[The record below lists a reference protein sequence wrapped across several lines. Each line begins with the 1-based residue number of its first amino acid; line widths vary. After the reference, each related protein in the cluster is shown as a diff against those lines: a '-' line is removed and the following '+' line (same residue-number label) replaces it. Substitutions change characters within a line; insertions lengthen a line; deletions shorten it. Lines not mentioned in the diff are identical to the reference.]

1 MAEFLNNKQA
11 LINAEDITTS
21 STTAKYGLGQEIE
34 TIDENKNVRKYIYV
48 KNGAGATINAKDT
61 VMVNP
66 GFVAVAPATSAF
78 AKITGVANIGV
89 ADGSYFFLQIKGQTI
104 AKSAGAATKD
114 HYTKLITAVKTVTD
128 SASIVAST
136 NAIINESVAG
146 AGNVSITLLGT
157 TSEVAAS

>member
-1 MAEFLNNKQA
+1 MAEFILNKQA
-11 LINAEDITTS
+11 LIEAGDLKKT
-21 STTAKYGLGQEIE
+21 STTAEYGLGFEVE

-48 KNGAGATINAKDT
+48 KAGADLTAKDT

-66 GFVAVAPATSAF
+66 GFVAVAPSTSAF

-89 ADGSYFFLQIKGQTI
+89 ADGSYFFLQIKGKTI
-104 AKSAGAATKD
+104 AKSAGNTTTD

-128 SASIVAST
+128 SSSVVAST
-136 NAIINESVAG
+136 NAIINETRTG
-146 AGNVSITLLGT
+146 AGDVSITLLGA

>member
-1 MAEFLNNKQA
+1 MSEFINNKQA

-66 GFVAVAPATSAF
+66 GFAAVAPATSAF
-78 AKITGVANIGV
+78 AKITGVANVEV
-89 ADGSYFFLQIKGQTI
+89 ADGSYFFLQTKGQTI
-104 AKSAGAATKD
+104 AKSAGATTKN
-114 HYTKLITAVKTVTD
+114 HFTKLITAVKTVTD
-128 SASIVAST
+128 SSSVVAST
-136 NAIINESVAG
+136 NAIINEAVAG
-146 AGNVSITLLGT
+146 AGDVSITLLGT
-157 TSEVAAS
+157 TSEIAAS